1 MKKLLILP
9 IILCLIF
16 TVSATPS
23 LVNDNADL
31 MTDKGVQELTAL
43 LEDIKAE
50 LDIDVVILTEN
61 TLNGISTM
69 QYADNYYDRNG
80 YGPDGV
86 LLLVDMESRNWW
98 ISTCGSC
105 IRYIDAQELGMYFV
119 PYLSKGQYYESF
131 EIFAKLVRAV
141 MENPGVK
148 GDFVVDANGDIHVQP
163 KAKHWYDGIWQCL
176 LIGAVIGLI
185 AVGIMASGMK
195 SVRTKYTAGD
205 YVDRDSLQLTRKED
219 RYLYQT
225 LIRRAKPKNNGG
237 SHRSSSG
244 RSHGGGGGRF

>member
-16 TVSATPS
+16 TVSANAP
-23 LVNDNADL
+23 LVNDHANLLTEDQ
-31 MTDKGVQELTAL
+31 VQELTVL
-43 LEDIKAE
+43 LEEIQSE
-50 LDIDVVILTEN
+50 LDIDVVILTEES
-61 TLNGISTM
+61 LDGASTVE
-69 QYADNYYDRNG
+69 YADDYFDRNG

-86 LLLVDMESRNWW
+86 LLLVDMENRNWW

-105 IRYIDAQELGMYFV
+105 IPYVDAKELGMYFV
-119 PYLSKGQYYESF
+119 SYLSDGAYEDAF
-131 EIFAKLVRAV
+131 ILFAKLVEAV

-148 GDFVVDANGDIHVQP
+148 GDFIVDSNGDIHVQP
-163 KAKHWYDGIWQCL
+163 KAKQWYDGIWQCL
-176 LIGAVIGLI
+176 LIGGVIGLI
-185 AVGIMASGMK
+185 VVGVMASGMK
-195 SVRTKYTAGD
+195 TIRAKYTAAD
-205 YVDRDSLQLTRKED
+205 YVDRDSLQLTRKSD
-219 RYLYQT
+219 IYLYQT